1 MIESTPEAPLESD
14 PVVVEDDAWSTG
26 DARVDA
32 AVARLDD
39 LDERG
44 LHDQADVYDAI
55 HRDLAD
61 VLDDASSRDRGA

>member
-1 MIESTPEAPLESD
+1 MTDSTPEAPLESD
-14 PVVVEDDAWSTG
+14 AARAEEAWSTG

-39 LDERG
+39 LDERD
-44 LHDQADVYDAI
+44 LHDQAEVYDAI

-61 VLDDASSRDRGA
+61 VLDDAGARDQRV